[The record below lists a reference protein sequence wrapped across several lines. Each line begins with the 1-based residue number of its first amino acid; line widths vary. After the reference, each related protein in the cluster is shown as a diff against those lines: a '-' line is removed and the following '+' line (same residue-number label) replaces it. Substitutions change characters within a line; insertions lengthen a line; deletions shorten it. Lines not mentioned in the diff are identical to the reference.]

1 MFRHIL
7 RRSFASTLVSRRG
20 PNPRLTLDPSLQA
33 LLNDIDITL
42 LNHKVQDQAVYKE
55 LEVVQEADP
64 SPDYEEDELPSEKA
78 TRKSPAATFGGKRIG
93 AVILPLE
100 LQNAISAL
108 IEGTDT
114 INFKVLTLKFPRC

>member
-7 RRSFASTLVSRRG
+7 RRSFASTSVSRRG

-33 LLNDIDITL
+33 LLNDVDITL
-42 LNHKVQDQAVYKE
+42 LNHKPQDQTVYKE
-55 LEVVQEADP
+55 LEVVQEAGP
-64 SPDYEEDELPSEKA
+64 SLDYEEDELPSEKA
-78 TRKSPAATFGGKRIG
+78 TRKSPAATFGSKQIG

-108 IEGTDT
+108 IEGIDP
-114 INFKVLTLKFPRC
+114 IPISSLNAKFS